1 MSKPF
6 YSTTE
11 VANLFNVNRVTVYRW
26 AREGKIKA
34 YEVGRHLKIPVSEV
48 GKLIKNAGFSG
59 PDILKICDSLNDSQ
73 LSESVKN
80 LTRDKNGKKLVVAVG
95 DDKNVLEFIQKT
107 FAETDL
113 RDTCKLL
120 TFSNSLEAAIQVGGE
135 KPDLVLINEK
145 ASGPDRGGELAAK
158 IKTIYHDVKIVFM
171 FGNLEIENI
180 HETKKLEG
188 FDYLIKP
195 TDHNTL
201 YKVVFGALGL

>member
-34 YEVGRHLKIPVSEV
+34 YEVGSHLKIPVSEV
-48 GKLIKNAGFSG
+48 GKLIKNAGFTG
-59 PDILKICDSLNDSQ
+59 PDILEICDSLNDSQ

-80 LTRDKNGKKLVVAVG
+80 LTRDKNEKKMVVAVG
-95 DDKNVLEFIQKT
+95 NDKKIIEFIQKT

-113 RDTCKLL
+113 NDTCKLL
-120 TFSNSLEAAIQVGGE
+120 TFSDSLEAAIQVGGE
-135 KPDLVLINEK
+135 KPDLVLINDK
-145 ASGPDRGGELAAK
+145 MSGLDGGVELAAK

-171 FGNLEIENI
+171 SGNLEVENI
-180 HETKKLEG
+180 RGTKNLEK

-195 TDHNTL
+195 ADHNTL